1 VSISGVDGDHGAL
14 RRRRRRHHTDGQFL
28 ETKEALGGYYLI
40 DASDLEEAIKLASML
55 PETRAGHSGVDIRP
69 VAENG

>member
-1 VSISGVDGDHGAL
+1 MSISGVDGDHGAL
-14 RRRRRRHHTDGQFL
+14 RRRHHTDGPFL
-28 ETKEALGGYYLI
+28 ETKEAIGGYYLI

-69 VAENG
+69 VVENG